1 MKQPD
6 VEKAVMTYHA
16 KTELTNA
23 DIMELFDV
31 KKTKAQQMKKI
42 VLDEMAKRGVKC
54 FMSRSINTEVA
65 YEVWKLDI
73 NDLEKRL
80 NKLRSLKL
88 MEGG

>member
-1 MKQPD
+1 MRNPD
-6 VEKAVMTYHA
+6 IKKAVMTYHA

-31 KKTKAQQMKKI
+31 KKSKVQEMKKK

-54 FMSRSINTEVA
+54 FMPHSVNTKVA

-73 NDLEKRL
+73 DDLERRL
-80 NKLRSLKL
+80 HKLRSLKP
-88 MEGG
+88 

>member
-42 VLDEMAKRGVKC
+42 VLD
-54 FMSRSINTEVA
+54 
-65 YEVWKLDI
+65 
-73 NDLEKRL
+73 
-80 NKLRSLKL
+80 
-88 MEGG
+88 